1 MCRILYMK
9 SFLFF
14 LLLLSFLSF
23 AELNHARKE
32 ASEYYWKSMTK
43 DQPIPEAIRDLLV
56 RDPAGSDKMNHF
68 VKDFDTKHSAIIYH
82 NYDLPSSKAPEP
94 GVRRYASEKGLGVD
108 IREMPRVDSNIK
120 YDVHT
125 PFPISGDGDYLMI
138 LRVRGL
144 SNRTIPVWYQRWRLP
159 NSESVE

>member
-1 MCRILYMK
+1 MVETRPDGGEKPGTIRYEVRVAKSMCRILYMK

-56 RDPAGSDKMNHF
+56 RDPAGSDKMKHF

-82 NYDLPSSKAPEP
+82 SPEKAKLK
-94 GVRRYASEKGLGVD
+94 EKN
-108 IREMPRVDSNIK
+108 P
-120 YDVHT
+120 
-125 PFPISGDGDYLMI
+125 
-138 LRVRGL
+138 
-144 SNRTIPVWYQRWRLP
+144 
-159 NSESVE
+159 

>member
-32 ASEYYWKSMTK
+32 ARDYYWKSMTK

-82 NYDLPSSKAPEP
+82 SPEKDKLK
-94 GVRRYASEKGLGVD
+94 EKN
-108 IREMPRVDSNIK
+108 P
-120 YDVHT
+120 
-125 PFPISGDGDYLMI
+125 
-138 LRVRGL
+138 
-144 SNRTIPVWYQRWRLP
+144 
-159 NSESVE
+159 